1 MKVDRYMVNLFFEIK
16 RNLPPEL
23 GADLKIS
30 SADLSSAMINV
41 YWSSDDNAIRTLVDA
56 FFRRAG
62 DEWYAQLQPK
72 KRYYRGIEIAAEPTR
87 AQMSANAQPESNKPK
102 SKKRFYRGALVE

>member
-41 YWSSDDNAIRTLVDA
+41 YWSSDDNVIRTLVDA

-62 DEWYAQLQPK
+62 EEWHAQLQPK
-72 KRYYRGIEIAAEPTR
+72 KRYYRGIEIAEERSPT
-87 AQMSANAQPESNKPK
+87 QSNSSTSPELDKPK
-102 SKKRFYRGALVE
+102 TKKRFYRGALVE

>member
-1 MKVDRYMVNLFFEIK
+1 MVNLFFEIK

-23 GADLKIS
+23 GDDLKIS

-41 YWSSDDNAIRTLVDA
+41 YWSSDDNMVRTLVEA

-62 DEWYAQLQPK
+62 DEWYVQLQPK
-72 KRYYRGIEIAAEPTR
+72 KRYYRGVEIAENR
-87 AQMSANAQPESNKPK
+87 AHTQSKSIARPDSDKPK
-102 SKKRFYRGALVE
+102 AKKRFYRGALVE